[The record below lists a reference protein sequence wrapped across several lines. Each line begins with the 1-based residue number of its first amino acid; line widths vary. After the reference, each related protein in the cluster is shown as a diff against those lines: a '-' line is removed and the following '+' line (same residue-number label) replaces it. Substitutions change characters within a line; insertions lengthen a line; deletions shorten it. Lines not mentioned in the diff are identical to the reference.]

1 MTNPLFRAV
10 SGLRRGLSG
19 LPRLALGILI
29 GFAMLGLVAP
39 WITPYDPLAQD
50 LLSARQGPSAVHW
63 LGTDHLGR
71 DTFSRLI
78 ASARTSLFGMAIILG
93 LAMTI
98 GVTLGSVAGFRG
110 GRTEEVIMRVVDV
123 GQAMPS
129 LIVALAVIGIFG
141 TGYWYMVLALVLA
154 WWPGKARVSRGVA
167 VTVMS
172 RPHIEALRVLGA
184 SPARIYFRHLL
195 PSTLGAVLV
204 YATAD
209 AGALALAIA
218 TLSFLGL
225 GIQPPKPEWGQM
237 LVDGLPFLET
247 APLQVVLPGLALTLV
262 VVGFNMLGES
272 IALNRLPRPLSRAK
286 LRESRAKAATWPK
299 ETTDVV

>member
-1 MTNPLFRAV
+1 MMQPLMKAV
-10 SGLRRGLSG
+10 SSARRSVAGMPRMALSIIVIF
-19 LPRLALGILI
+19 AVLGI
-29 GFAMLGLVAP
+29 VSP
-39 WITPYDPLAQD
+39 WITPHDPLAQD
-50 LLSARQGPSAVHW
+50 LLSARQGPSAEHW

-78 ASARTSLFGMAIILG
+78 ASARTSLFGMTIILG
-93 LAMTI
+93 LALTI
-98 GVTLGSVAGFRG
+98 GVTLGSIAGFKG

-141 TGYWYMVLALVLA
+141 TGYWYMVMALVLA

-167 VTVMS
+167 VTVMN
-172 RPHIEALRVLGA
+172 RPHIEALKVLGA

-225 GIQPPKPEWGQM
+225 GIQPPTPEWGQM

-247 APLQVVLPGLALTLV
+247 APLQVILPGLALTLV

-272 IALNRLPRPLSRAK
+272 IALNRLPRPLSAAK
-286 LRESRAKAATWPK
+286 LRQRKAVAEGWTK
-299 ETTDVV
+299 EIKDAA

>member
-1 MTNPLFRAV
+1 MTNPLFGALA
-10 SGLRRGLSG
+10 GLRGSVAG
-19 LPRLALGILI
+19 LPRLALGILAA
-29 GFAMLGLVAP
+29 FAVLGIVAP

-50 LLSARQGPSAVHW
+50 LLSARQAPSAAHW

-71 DTFSRLI
+71 DTLSRLI

-93 LAMTI
+93 LAMSI
-98 GVTLGSVAGFRG
+98 GVTLGSIAGFRG
-110 GRTEEVIMRVVDV
+110 GRTEEVIMRLVDV

-167 VTVMS
+167 VSVMN

-195 PSTLGAVLV
+195 PNTLGAVLV

-225 GIQPPKPEWGQM
+225 GIQPPTPEWGQM

-247 APLQVVLPGLALTLV
+247 APLQVILPGLALTLV

-272 IALNRLPRPLSRAK
+272 IALNRLPRPLSKAR
-286 LRESRAKAATWPK
+286 LRQRRETAASWTK
-299 ETTDVV
+299 EGTHAS